1 MSRTRKLITQIA
13 QVCQELRAIVQ
24 DRSIKTTRLTTQSQ
38 PSNGHKD
45 KEPLS
50 DTCEKDGRGCTR
62 SKDSKTYD
70 HYEGQ
75 HNSPNTPARHAEP
88 SPPALLP
95 SGPPSATS
103 SHASSEASSSSTS
116 KPSSLPSCGPTD
128 DTAGSMM
135 VLSSFQ
141 NETKESES
149 EEQDSRGG
157 GSPCPDE
164 TSEWRSLNKAGIG
177 DCLKSPKMGHWQH
190 DEGLE
195 L

>member
-13 QVCQELRAIVQ
+13 QVCQELCDMVKN
-24 DRSIKTTRLTTQSQ
+24 RSIKTTRLTTQSQ
-38 PSNGHKD
+38 PSNDHKG
-45 KEPLS
+45 KEPRA
-50 DTCEKDGRGCTR
+50 DTYGKGERDCTR
-62 SKDSKTYD
+62 LKDSRTCD
-70 HYEGQ
+70 HCEGQ
-75 HNSPNTPARHAEP
+75 HNSPNSPARHAGP
-88 SPPALLP
+88 SPRALPP
-95 SGPPSATS
+95 SRLPSATS

-116 KPSSLPSCGPTD
+116 TPSSLPSCGPTG
-128 DTAGSMM
+128 DTSGSTMA
-135 VLSSFQ
+135 LSSFQ

-177 DCLKSPKMGHWQH
+177 DCLKSPRMGHWQH
-190 DEGLE
+190 AEGLE